1 MIVVRELSV
10 STAAA
15 PLLDTISLRVP
26 EGGVTALR
34 GPSGCGKSTLMK
46 ALLGQVPAGTT
57 ASGSVHVGEH
67 EVLSLDPP
75 ALRRFR
81 REQIAFVGQ
90 DPGVALNPTMRVRS
104 LLGELSNSARAL
116 EALAAVELPESYLRR
131 RAAELSGG
139 EQRRVA
145 LARALARRTPV
156 LVLDE
161 PLSGL
166 HGRLRTSLTHLLR
179 RLADND
185 GTTIVVSGHDTTTLN
200 HLADEVIAV
209 GNGHSGPHGKTFA
222 AKDIL
227 ALPDHAAASPAPVD
241 GRRAP
246 RAKSAADAS
255 TPTPCG
261 SGDVANA
268 MGDGRG
274 ASSAEAACA
283 DASAP
288 TPRGSGDVANVMG
301 DGRGAS
307 SAEAACA
314 DASAPTPR
322 GSGDITNVMGDG
334 RGASGAEVASAGAS
348 ALTPRGSG
356 DGTNAMGDG
365 RGASGT
371 GAADA
376 GAGTLA
382 PHDSGEGE
390 NGAGDT
396 VGAAGESSHGADR
409 GSGGLEGVGSQ
420 VLSVTGLGVSIGR
433 RVVLE
438 GIDLRVR
445 AGESVAVAG
454 PSGAGKST
462 LARAVVGL
470 RRAAAGEVRVSGR
483 VALVPQDS
491 AGSLNPRR
499 TVAQT
504 LSRPVR
510 RHHGGR
516 GPAVAAEI
524 ARLLG
529 TVELDSELAQRY
541 PHELSGGQRQ
551 RVALARALALRPA
564 VLVCDEI
571 TSALDRDT
579 ADAIMTLLDGLR
591 REQQLAL
598 LVITHDMHV
607 VARYCTGMCV
617 LESGR
622 IVESGPVPDLLR
634 APAHDATA
642 ALLG

>member
-1 MIVVRELSV
+1 M
-10 STAAA
+10 
-15 PLLDTISLRVP
+15 
-26 EGGVTALR
+26 
-34 GPSGCGKSTLMK
+34 
-46 ALLGQVPAGTT
+46 
-57 ASGSVHVGEH
+57 
-67 EVLSLDPP
+67 
-75 ALRRFR
+75 
-81 REQIAFVGQ
+81 
-90 DPGVALNPTMRVRS
+90 
-104 LLGELSNSARAL
+104 
-116 EALAAVELPESYLRR
+116 
-131 RAAELSGG
+131 
-139 EQRRVA
+139 
-145 LARALARRTPV
+145 
-156 LVLDE
+156 
-161 PLSGL
+161 
-166 HGRLRTSLTHLLR
+166 
-179 RLADND
+179 
-185 GTTIVVSGHDTTTLN
+185 
-200 HLADEVIAV
+200 
-209 GNGHSGPHGKTFA
+209 
-222 AKDIL
+222 
-227 ALPDHAAASPAPVD
+227 
-241 GRRAP
+241 
-246 RAKSAADAS
+246 
-255 TPTPCG
+255 
-261 SGDVANA
+261 
-268 MGDGRG
+268 
-274 ASSAEAACA
+274 
-283 DASAP
+283 
-288 TPRGSGDVANVMG
+288 
-301 DGRGAS
+301 
-307 SAEAACA
+307 
-314 DASAPTPR
+314 
-322 GSGDITNVMGDG
+322 
-334 RGASGAEVASAGAS
+334 
-348 ALTPRGSG
+348 
-356 DGTNAMGDG
+356 
-365 RGASGT
+365 
-371 GAADA
+371 
-376 GAGTLA
+376 
-382 PHDSGEGE
+382 
-390 NGAGDT
+390 
-396 VGAAGESSHGADR
+396 
-409 GSGGLEGVGSQ
+409 
-420 VLSVTGLGVSIGR
+420 TGLGVSIGR

-516 GPAVAAEI
+516 GAAVAAEI